1 MDRAKF
7 QELLN
12 THMEWVH
19 KNPKTRKV
27 YKQRAQRGVAEPQSK
42 EESRSWEPKP
52 QVRACE
58 VCDVAVINP
67 RWTISLRE
75 INDDTR
81 WVKTCQTCKRMLM
94 LHPQKNK
101 PIRLK

>member
-27 YKQRAQRGVAEPQSK
+27 YKQRAQRGIPVPESTDESK
-42 EESRSWEPKP
+42 AWEPKP
-52 QVRACE
+52 IVKPCE

-67 RWTISLRE
+67 RWTIALRE
-75 INDDTR
+75 IENENR
-81 WVKTCQTCKRMLM
+81 WVKSCQTCKRLLM
-94 LHPQKNK
+94 VHPHKK
-101 PIRLK
+101 KRIKKK